1 MSIAGQKNFF
11 WNTIDKIDQE
21 KYNKNGGIMKK
32 KNVLNLIKYYIENND
47 ESFRN
52 EAYEIAKDFDQN
64 GDYQVAE
71 YIMALL
77 SDVNTFVPQSY
88 ESGSEFFTKIEVS
101 NASLPLP
108 VEIKNDIVG
117 IVNAISK
124 NIGVNKFLFE
134 GAPGTGK
141 TETVKHIAR
150 ILNRELYQAEFD
162 TIIDSKLGQTSKN
175 INTIFDEIN
184 HLPHPEKIIILFD
197 EIDALALDRLN
208 NNDLREMGRAT
219 STLLKELDKLNE
231 KIVFIATTNL
241 YKSFDKAIIRRFD
254 KIINFN
260 RYSQEDL
267 LDIAVSILS
276 EYIDKFPSAV
286 KDIKLFKK
294 IINTLNPIPYPGDL
308 KNLIRTALAFSDST
322 NPYDYLTRLYETVN
336 NVNIKENI
344 KKLQEQK
351 FTIREIENLTG
362 IPKSTISRGL
372 NNE

>member
-1 MSIAGQKNFF
+1 MY
-11 WNTIDKIDQE
+11 
-21 KYNKNGGIMKK
+21 KYNKYGGSMKK
-32 KNVLNLIKYYIENND
+32 KNVLNLIKYYIENNE

-52 EAYEIAKDFDQN
+52 EAYEIAKDFDKN

-77 SDVNTFVPQSY
+77 SDVNTFVPQTY
-88 ESGSEFFTKIEVS
+88 ESNSNFFTKLEPS
-101 NASLPLP
+101 KTSLPLP
-108 VEIKNDIVG
+108 IEIKNDVIG

-175 INTIFDEIN
+175 ITEIFAEIN
-184 HLPHPEKIIILFD
+184 SLPHPEKMIILFD

-260 RYSQEDL
+260 RYSQDDL
-267 LDIAVSILS
+267 LEIAVFILS
-276 EYIDKFPSAV
+276 EYIEKIPNATR
-286 KDIKLFKK
+286 DIKLFKK
-294 IINTLNPIPYPGDL
+294 IINTASPIPYPGDL
-308 KNLIRTALAFSDST
+308 KNLIRTALAFSDIT
-322 NPYDYLTRLYETVN
+322 NEYDYLTRLYETINGVT
-336 NVNIKENI
+336 VKENI
-344 KKLQEQK
+344 KRLQEQK
-351 FTIREIENLTG
+351 FTVREIENLTG

>member
-1 MSIAGQKNFF
+1 
-11 WNTIDKIDQE
+11 
-21 KYNKNGGIMKK
+21 MKK
-32 KNVLNLIKYYIENND
+32 KNILNLIKYYIENND
-47 ESFRN
+47 EIFRN

-71 YIMALL
+71 YIIALL

-208 NNDLREMGRAT
+208 SNDLREMGRAT

-231 KIVFIATTNL
+231 RIVFIATTNL
-241 YKSFDKAIIRRFD
+241 YKSFDRAIIRRFD

-267 LDIAVSILS
+267 LDISVSILS
-276 EYIDKFPSAV
+276 EYIEKFPSAIR
-286 KDIKLFKK
+286 DIKLFKK
-294 IINTLNPIPYPGDL
+294 IIRTLNPIPYPGDL

-322 NPYDYLTRLYETVN
+322 SEYDYLTRLYETAN
-336 NVNIKENI
+336 NVNIKESI

>member
-11 WNTIDKIDQE
+11 WNNIDKIRWK
-21 KYNKNGGIMKK
+21 KYNIKGGIMKK

-52 EAYEIAKDFDQN
+52 EAYEIAKDFDKN

-175 INTIFDEIN
+175 INAIFDEIN

-276 EYIDKFPSAV
+276 EYIEKFPSAV
-286 KDIKLFKK
+286 RDIKLFKK
-294 IINTLNPIPYPGDL
+294 IINTMNPIPYPGDL
-308 KNLIRTALAFSDST
+308 KNLIRTALAFSDSI
-322 NPYDYLTRLYETVN
+322 NEYDYLKRLYETAN

-351 FTIREIENLTG
+351 FTVREIENLTG

>member
-1 MSIAGQKNFF
+1 MGERS
-11 WNTIDKIDQE
+11 
-21 KYNKNGGIMKK
+21 MKK
-32 KNVLNLIKYYIENND
+32 KNVLNLIKYYVENND
-47 ESFRN
+47 SSFRN
-52 EAYEIAKDFDQN
+52 EAYEIAKDFDES
-64 GDYQVAE
+64 GDFKLAE

-77 SDVNTFVPQSY
+77 SDVNAFVPQLY
-88 ESGSEFFTKIEVS
+88 VNDLNFFTKVEKS
-101 NASLPLP
+101 NSSLPLP
-108 VEIKNDIVG
+108 IEIKEDIIG

-124 NIGVNKFLFE
+124 DIGVNKFLFE

-150 ILNRELYQAEFD
+150 ILDRELYQAEFD
-162 TIIDSKLGQTSKN
+162 IIIDSKLGQTSKN
-175 INTIFDEIN
+175 INAVFDEIN
-184 HLPHPEKIIILFD
+184 SLPHPERVIILFD

-231 KIVFIATTNL
+231 KIIFIATTNL

-260 RYSQEDL
+260 RYTRQDL
-267 LDIAVSILS
+267 IDVAVSILN
-276 EYIDKFPSAV
+276 EYIDKFPDVA

-294 IINTLNPIPYPGDL
+294 IINSLEVIPYPGDL
-308 KNLIRTALAFSDST
+308 KNYIRTALAFSDPT
-322 NPYDYLTRLYETVN
+322 KEYDYLTRLYETMTKFKV
-336 NVNIKENI
+336 KENL
-344 KKLQEQK
+344 KLLQEQK
-351 FTIREIENLTG
+351 FTVREIENLTG

>member
-1 MSIAGQKNFF
+1 M
-11 WNTIDKIDQE
+11 KI
-21 KYNKNGGIMKK
+21 
-32 KNVLNLIKYYIENND
+32 KNVLNLIKYYTEKND

-52 EAYEIAKDFDQN
+52 EAYEIAKEFDQN
-64 GDYQVAE
+64 GEYQVAE

-88 ESGSEFFTKIEVS
+88 ESESNFFTRVEIS
-101 NASLPLP
+101 SSPLPLP
-108 VEIKNDIVG
+108 IEIKNDIIG

-124 NIGVNKFLFE
+124 DIGVNKFLFE
-134 GAPGTGK
+134 GSPGTGK

-150 ILNRELYQAEFD
+150 ILNRDLYQAEFD

-175 INTIFDEIN
+175 ITAIFDEIN
-184 HLPHPEKIIILFD
+184 HLPHPEKVIILFD

-219 STLLKELDKLNE
+219 STLLKELDGLSD

-241 YKSFDKAIIRRFD
+241 YKSFDKAIVRRFD
-254 KIINFN
+254 KTINFN

-267 LDIAVSILS
+267 LEVAVSILS
-276 EYIDKFPSAV
+276 EYIERFPSAT

-294 IINTLNPIPYPGDL
+294 IIGTLNPIPYPGDL
-308 KNLIRTALAFSDST
+308 KNLIRTALAFSDS
-322 NPYDYLTRLYETVN
+322 NNGYDYLTRLYETAN
-336 NVNIKENI
+336 NTIAKDNI

-351 FTIREIENLTG
+351 FTVREIENLTG
-362 IPKSTISRGL
+362 ISKSTISRGL

>member
-1 MSIAGQKNFF
+1 MGQKKKF
-11 WNTIDKIDQE
+11 WNAIDKIKNK
-21 KYNKNGGIMKK
+21 KYNVRGGNMKK
-32 KNVLNLIKYYIENND
+32 KNVLNLIRYYVENND

-71 YIMALL
+71 YITSLL

-88 ESGSEFFTKIEVS
+88 DSSLGFFTKIEVS
-101 NASLPLP
+101 NSSLPLP
-108 VEIKNDIVG
+108 IEIKNDIVG

-162 TIIDSKLGQTSKN
+162 AIIDSKLGQTSKN
-175 INTIFDEIN
+175 INEVFDEIN
-184 HLPHPEKIIILFD
+184 YLPHPEKIIILFD

-231 KIVFIATTNL
+231 KVVFIATTNL

-260 RYSQEDL
+260 RYSQDDL
-267 LDIAVSILS
+267 LEIAVSILS
-276 EYIDKFPSAV
+276 EYIEKFPTAV
-286 KDIKLFKK
+286 RDIKLFKK
-294 IINTLNPIPYPGDL
+294 IISTLNPIPYPGDL
-308 KNLIRTALAFSDST
+308 KNLIRTALAFSDSN
-322 NPYDYLTRLYETVN
+322 NPYDYLTRLYETAN
-336 NVNIKENI
+336 NVNIKESI

>member
-1 MSIAGQKNFF
+1 
-11 WNTIDKIDQE
+11 
-21 KYNKNGGIMKK
+21 MKK
-32 KNVLNLIKYYIENND
+32 KNILNLIKYYIENND

-71 YIMALL
+71 YIIALL

-175 INTIFDEIN
+175 INAIFDEIN

-208 NNDLREMGRAT
+208 SNDLREMGRAT

-267 LDIAVSILS
+267 LDISVSILS
-276 EYIDKFPSAV
+276 EYIEKFPSAIR
-286 KDIKLFKK
+286 DIKLFKK
-294 IINTLNPIPYPGDL
+294 IISTLDPIPYPGDL

-322 NPYDYLTRLYETVN
+322 SEYDYLTRLYETAN
-336 NVNIKENI
+336 NVNIKESI